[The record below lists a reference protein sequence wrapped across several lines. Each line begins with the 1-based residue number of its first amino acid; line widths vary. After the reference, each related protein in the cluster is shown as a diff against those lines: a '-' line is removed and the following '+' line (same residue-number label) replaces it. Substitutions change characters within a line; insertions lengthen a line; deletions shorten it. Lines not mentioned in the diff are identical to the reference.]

1 MNSLVVERGCESL
14 FDVVKV
20 HLITND
26 TQKRK
31 RNGPS
36 ILLDTI

>member
-26 TQKRK
+26 TQKR
-31 RNGPS
+31 NGPS